1 MGYSPWGSQSQTP
14 QKRLGTQGIYHPT
27 YSFLHLTNTYYE
39 LTMLQDLGV
48 NKREEV
54 PAFEELAS
62 WWDDTPGTA
71 TKQSDGGL

>member
-1 MGYSPWGSQSQTP
+1 M
-14 QKRLGTQGIYHPT
+14 
-27 YSFLHLTNTYYE
+27 YYE

-48 NKREEV
+48 NKRDEV